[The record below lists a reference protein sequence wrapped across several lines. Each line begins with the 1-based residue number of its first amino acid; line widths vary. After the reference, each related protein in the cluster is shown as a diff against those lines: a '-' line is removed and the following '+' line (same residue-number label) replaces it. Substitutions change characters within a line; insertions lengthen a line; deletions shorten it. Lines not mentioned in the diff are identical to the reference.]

1 MTIEEAL
8 VRLAELEK
16 CLEYNRAKFEDC
28 TPEAAEVCEGWEKA
42 VNAARAYII
51 ARMAEEDD
59 GK

>member
-1 MTIEEAL
+1 MTIADVL
-8 VRLAELEK
+8 AKLAELEK
-16 CLEYNRAKFEDC
+16 SLAVSAGSAKAKAWGSHE
-28 TPEAAEVCEGWEKA
+28 EWRQA